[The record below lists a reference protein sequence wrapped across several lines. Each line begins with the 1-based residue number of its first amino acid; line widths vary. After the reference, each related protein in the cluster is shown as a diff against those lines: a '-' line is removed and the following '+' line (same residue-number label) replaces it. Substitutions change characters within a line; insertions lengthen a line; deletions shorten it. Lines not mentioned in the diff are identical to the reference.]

1 MVKVLVGR
9 KSNNKKVEKLRT
21 IFIKYLSLFFI
32 MTISFALLL
41 ILSFSVLLS
50 SGVIL
55 PANYAEKQFNKYKE
69 KIISSEKVTEDI
81 IPNLYEY
88 GVYTSDGN
96 LISGTFNK
104 KESKEI
110 WNLMSNIE
118 KKNEYTETYIKFFKK
133 DEVFIIKYKLVTE
146 FVSPTLRTYLP
157 RPEILGM
164 IIFSIIFLIEIII
177 LSKLFGKKLNAEM
190 ELLKNTTEK
199 IEQQD
204 LDFVVESSKICEINN
219 VLFSMDKMKSA
230 LKDSLEKQW
239 MLEENRKEQISAL
252 AHDIKTPLTIIH
264 GNTDLLI
271 EINENPELSE
281 YMEYIAKGVTQIE
294 KYINTLI
301 DISKTEA
308 GYVLNKEVINVSE
321 FIEDVLIQI
330 EALARTQNLDVEF
343 SKQDNLPES
352 ITIDKELLFRAIMN
366 IISNAIDYSPSQ
378 SKLYISVSLS
388 NKYLKFV
395 VTDCGSG
402 FSKADL
408 SKATEQFYTGD
419 LSRNSKSHYGMGLYI
434 VNNIVQK
441 HNGIL
446 NIENSIKTGGAMVTI
461 EIPMI

>member
-1 MVKVLVGR
+1 MLVGR

-88 GVYTSDGN
+88 GVYTLDGN

-204 LDFVVESSKICEINN
+204 LDFIVESSKICEINN

>member
-1 MVKVLVGR
+1 MLVGR

>member
-1 MVKVLVGR
+1 MLVGR

-88 GVYTSDGN
+88 GVYTLDGN

-110 WNLMSNIE
+110 WNLMRDIE

-157 RPEILGM
+157 RPELLGM

-219 VLFSMDKMKSA
+219 VLFSMDKMKLA

-301 DISKTEA
+301 DISKTES

>member
-1 MVKVLVGR
+1 MRILVGK
-9 KSNNKKVEKLRT
+9 KSNNKKIVTLRT
-21 IFIKYLSLFFI
+21 VFVRYLSLFFAI
-32 MTISFALLL
+32 TVVLVSIL
-41 ILSFSVLLS
+41 ILSFPILLS
-50 SGVIL
+50 LNIIL
-55 PANYAEKQFNKYKE
+55 PANYTEKQIYENKD
-69 KIISSEKVTEDI
+69 KIISSKQVTKDL
-81 IPNLYEY
+81 IPDSCDY
-88 GVYTSDGN
+88 GVYTLNGKV
-96 LISGTFNK
+96 ISGTFNK
-104 KESKEI
+104 DESKEV
-110 WNLMSNIE
+110 WDLMRGFERRTIKSSKNYI
-118 KKNEYTETYIKFFKK
+118 KLSRKNEVCIIRYSIVVE
-133 DEVFIIKYKLVTE
+133 FI
-146 FVSPTLRTYLP
+146 SPTLRTYLP
-157 RPEILGM
+157 KPELLGV

-239 MLEENRKEQISAL
+239 ILEENRKEQISAL

-301 DISKTEA
+301 DISKAEN
-308 GYVLNKEVINVSE
+308 GYILNKEVINLSE
-321 FIEDVLIQI
+321 FIEDFLVQI
-330 EALARTQNLDVEF
+330 EALAHTQNLDVEF
-343 SKQDNLPES
+343 FKQDDLPKN
-352 ITIDKELLFRAIMN
+352 ITVDKELLFRAIMN
-366 IISNAIDYSPSQ
+366 VISNAIDYSPNQ
-378 SKLYISVSLS
+378 SKLYISVSAS
-388 NKYLKFV
+388 NRYLKFV
-395 VTDCGSG
+395 ITDCGSG

>member
-1 MVKVLVGR
+1 MLVGR

-88 GVYTSDGN
+88 GVYTLDGN

-110 WNLMSNIE
+110 WNLMRDIE

-157 RPEILGM
+157 RPELLGM

>member
-1 MVKVLVGR
+1 MRILVGK
-9 KSNNKKVEKLRT
+9 KSNNKKVVTLRT
-21 IFIKYLSLFFI
+21 VFVRYLSLFFAI
-32 MTISFALLL
+32 TVVLVSIL
-41 ILSFSVLLS
+41 ILSFPILLS
-50 SGVIL
+50 LNIIL
-55 PANYAEKQFNKYKE
+55 PANYTEKQIYENKD
-69 KIISSEKVTEDI
+69 KIISSKQVTKDL
-81 IPNLYEY
+81 IPDSCEY
-88 GVYTSDGN
+88 GVYTLNGKV
-96 LISGTFNK
+96 ISGTFNK
-104 KESKEI
+104 DESKEV
-110 WNLMSNIE
+110 WDLMRGFERRTIKSS
-118 KKNEYTETYIKFFKK
+118 KNYIKLSR
-133 DEVFIIKYKLVTE
+133 DNEVCIIRYSIVVE

-157 RPEILGM
+157 KPELLGM

-301 DISKTEA
+301 DISKKEA
-308 GYVLNKEVINVSE
+308 GYILNKEVINVSE
-321 FIEDVLIQI
+321 FIEDILIQI
-330 EALARTQNLDVEF
+330 EALASTQNLNVEF
-343 SKQDNLPES
+343 SKQDDLPKN
-352 ITIDKELLFRAIMN
+352 ITVDKELLFRAIMN
-366 IISNAIDYSPSQ
+366 VISNAIDYSPSQ
-378 SKLYISVSLS
+378 SKLYISVSTS
-388 NKYLKFV
+388 NRYLKFV
-395 VTDCGSG
+395 ITDCGSG

-446 NIENSIKTGGAMVTI
+446 HIENSIKTGGAMVTI
-461 EIPMI
+461 EIPMV

>member
-1 MVKVLVGR
+1 MLVGR

-88 GVYTSDGN
+88 GVYTLDGN

-110 WNLMSNIE
+110 WNLMRDIE

-157 RPEILGM
+157 KPEILGM

-204 LDFVVESSKICEINN
+204 LDFIVESSKICEINN

-330 EALARTQNLDVEF
+330 EALARTQNLHVEF

>member
-1 MVKVLVGR
+1 MLVGK
-9 KSNNKKVEKLRT
+9 KSNNKKVVTLRT
-21 IFIKYLSLFFI
+21 VFVRYLSLFFAI
-32 MTISFALLL
+32 TVVLVSIL
-41 ILSFSVLLS
+41 ILSFPILLS
-50 SGVIL
+50 LNIIL
-55 PANYAEKQFNKYKE
+55 PANYTEKQIYENKD
-69 KIISSEKVTEDI
+69 KIISSKQVTKDL
-81 IPNLYEY
+81 IPDSCEY
-88 GVYTSDGN
+88 GVYTLKGKV
-96 LISGTFNK
+96 ISGTFNK
-104 KESKEI
+104 DESKEV
-110 WNLMSNIE
+110 WDLMQGFERRTIKSS
-118 KKNEYTETYIKFFKK
+118 KNYIKLSREN
-133 DEVFIIKYKLVTE
+133 EVCIIRYSIVVE

-157 RPEILGM
+157 KPELLGM

-308 GYVLNKEVINVSE
+308 GYILNKEVINVSE

-330 EALARTQNLDVEF
+330 EALASTQNLHVEF

-378 SKLYISVSLS
+378 SKLYISVSVS